1 MLPLE
6 LVINKDSKSK
16 ENPSDSNSAKCGSS
30 NLYENVT
37 FDNNEE
43 TYEYVTDDTLTN
55 DGSGEVYIPKIE
67 SYNVALNIENHLR
80 NDNNCDSKNPQNPRV
95 KNVGTDLSFIFI

>member
-16 ENPSDSNSAKCGSS
+16 ENPDSNSAKCGSS

-43 TYEYVTDDTLTN
+43 AYESVTDDTVTN
-55 DGSGEVYIPKIE
+55 DDSGEVYIPKIE

-80 NDNNCDSKNPQNPRV
+80 NDSDSKNPQNPHV
-95 KNVGTDLSFIFI
+95 NNVGTALNF